1 MRPGEASAPWKRG
14 GGSVQNKSK
23 QGLCIA
29 GSPHVGFPPQVL
41 MQAEMVDKFK
51 AGLAQFTDRLD

>member
-14 GGSVQNKSK
+14 GGCVQNKSK

-41 MQAEMVDKFK
+41 MQAEMVD
-51 AGLAQFTDRLD
+51 